1 MDAIVAGQDRL
12 IAIDDLDD
20 DAANRNYRVA
30 FDGTAGAA
38 NEARVNAFRAAQNA
52 LANNAFADEATK
64 TTYLQD
70 IHKAIAKKRIEQYLA
85 DHGGRGAVNPA
96 TLAGLR
102 TVAAVGGVGA
112 TIAHNGADDNGYQNY
127 AATIDNLAVY
137 NADQINGFVVEVCGK
152 INEQRS

>member
-1 MDAIVAGQDRL
+1 MADPAHG
-12 IAIDDLDD
+12 
-20 DAANRNYRVA
+20 
-30 FDGTAGAA
+30 
-38 NEARVNAFRAAQNA
+38 NETRANAFQAYDEVLNNA
-52 LANNAFADEATK
+52 LNLTVDANAKRD
-64 TTYLQD
+64 YLQD
-70 IHKAIAKKRIEQYLA
+70 IHKAIAKKRIERYLA

-102 TVAAVGGVGA
+102 TVAAVGGAGV